1 MSDLS
6 KISDEE
12 LMKIANIQNVSD
24 DELMK
29 IAGVD
34 QPQQSKSVLPFWKKA
49 ADTFNTVTDYVKSP
63 IDTLLSLATGAAAYP
78 ISKMA
83 EGIGSITNPGEGQK
97 VGEFAQNMYT
107 YKPENPL
114 AAGMANTAGNILSL
128 PFWPAQKMKELAT
141 EYVGPEFGSMVGTT
155 AEAGTMALMPWG
167 MGKVKAMKNKPIPAD
182 KAAATIERTVETGMN
197 RGATPSSAG
206 VKTLGQVKKY
216 TKRATEAVQDIIEKK
231 NTIQLIDKEGNPKPQ
246 GSLPETV
253 HEFSQAIDQGKKQ
266 VFTEYDAMK
275 KAAGEEGAKVVLS
288 PIVGE
293 LRKLGSN
300 RTILDKKPAVAKE
313 ANRLADAL
321 EKSEYYTVEE
331 AQQAI
336 ADANASLEAFYKNPS
351 YEQASMAAIDQIY
364 VNNLRNILD
373 TAIENEKGAG
383 YQNLKNKY
391 GAYKTIEKDVL
402 RKSLADAKSHKY
414 GLFDFANIL
423 TAAEAV
429 SAIVTFNPVSAGK
442 VGMMQAAKSYMK
454 WRNSPNT
461 AVSQMFKNV
470 DKTMKR
476 TEKPVVPFTL
486 ESTGDLY
493 PDQRALPPGPYSG
506 IPTGE
511 PYTPITPLVK
521 QGGQGLVPTGIK
533 RDFYPIQDSVRLP
546 GVESPTRYRS
556 DISLPEAAEMLS
568 RHPMGNMS
576 LVPTGIKR
584 SYPEVGPLIG
594 TAPRLSIVNRRYEG
608 SVIRRPDMSLAEI
621 ERLRKQYSGGK

>member
-49 ADTFNTVTDYVKSP
+49 ADTFNTVTDYAKAP

-83 EGIGSITNPGEGQK
+83 EGIGSITNPKEGQQ
-97 VGEFAQNMYT
+97 VGEFAQNIYT
-107 YKPENPL
+107 YKPENPI
-114 AAGMANTAGNILSL
+114 AAGMADTVGGILSL
-128 PFWPAQKMKELAT
+128 PFWPAQKAKEVAT
-141 EYVGPEFGSMVGTT
+141 KYAGPEVGSMVGTT

-167 MGKVKAMKNKPIPAD
+167 MGKIKSMKNKPISAD
-182 KAAATIERTVETGMN
+182 KAATSIEHTVETGMN

-266 VFTEYDAMK
+266 VFAEFDAMK
-275 KAAGEEGAKVVLS
+275 KAAGEEGAFAETVSAAK
-288 PIVGE
+288 E
-293 LRKLGSN
+293 LRSFGNNPVIVDNYPSL
-300 RTILDKKPAVAKE
+300 AQE
-313 ANRLADAL
+313 ALRRAEAL
-321 EKSEYYTVEE
+321 EQRGAYSVDL
-331 AQQAI
+331 AQEAI
-336 ADANASLEAFYKNPS
+336 ANGNAKLEGFYKNPS
-351 YEQASMAAIDQIY
+351 FEQATSAAIEQIV
-364 VNNLRNILD
+364 VNNLRKSLD
-373 TAIENEKGAG
+373 TAITKEKGPG

-429 SAIVTFNPVSAGK
+429 SAIATFNPVSAGK